1 MDLSIVILSSILLK
15 TLMLIDTDA
24 MQSAEAIMFYTEEFL
39 EKEMCE
45 INSVFPLAF
54 SILERII
61 YKELVSTLRL

>member
-1 MDLSIVILSSILLK
+1 
-15 TLMLIDTDA
+15 MLIDTDA

-54 SILERII
+54 SILERI

>member
-1 MDLSIVILSSILLK
+1 
-15 TLMLIDTDA
+15 
-24 MQSAEAIMFYTEEFL
+24 MFYTEEFL

-54 SILERII
+54 SILERI